1 MTMKK
6 FSAAHQALAF
16 RNRGLFSVRRAW
28 QAPPN
33 CLSSRELSTSVQSSM
48 SVRCGCKKHV
58 GAAGVTAAI
67 DGGLRAASLLGN
79 EHIAQQT
86 Q

>member
-1 MTMKK
+1 
-6 FSAAHQALAF
+6 
-16 RNRGLFSVRRAW
+16 
-28 QAPPN
+28 
-33 CLSSRELSTSVQSSM
+33 M
-48 SVRCGCKKHV
+48 SVRCGCKKQV
-58 GAAGVTAAI
+58 GAAGATAAI